1 MIEPISLNFSKKCGI
16 NFKGQDNNFKGIG
29 SASSL
34 PEVQSL
40 SAREAY
46 SQAVNTAEKTQK
58 EFVAPAG
65 VGENLNIV
73 G

>member
-1 MIEPISLNFSKKCGI
+1 MIEPISLNCSGKRGI
-16 NFKGQDNNFKGIG
+16 NFKGQDNNFKGITL
-29 SASSL
+29 SL

-46 SQAVNTAEKTQK
+46 SQAVSSTEKTQK

-65 VGENLNIV
+65 VGENLNII